1 MGNIAFFRSDY
12 DKAESYYL
20 DALERYTK
28 AVGAIHPA
36 IADLETNLGNVA
48 WARKDYEKARK
59 HYHDTLE
66 LLETL
71 YGADDTA
78 SLDTLSNLAAVEED
92 THNYEAA
99 EKLYRRALDIVAK
112 TRGKDHVDGAVSHS
126 GLGNILH
133 RQERYEEA
141 LELYREGHQI
151 MLSEK
156 GERDRESLI
165 LGSGVAEM
173 LRRVGRLD
181 ESEELH
187 RRQLETARAAG
198 ADHLV
203 DASEDLRLRVKE
215 LGGADVVYDPVG
227 GDQFKSAFRACNP
240 EARLI
245 AIGFA
250 SGDVPQI
257 PANHLMVK
265 NLDVIGFYIGGYMKF
280 RPDVVRESMAT
291 LMRWFDEGR
300 LQPHI
305 SHSLPLD
312 EVEQGWE
319 LLRERRSTGKV
330 VIRLG

>member
-1 MGNIAFFRSDY
+1 MLAYQIAAPNE
-12 DKAESYYL
+12 KAQFNQIDVPLPGPHQIRVS
-20 DALERYTK
+20 
-28 AVGAIHPA
+28 IHA
-36 IADLETNLGNVA
+36 CGLNFADLLIQNGNYQDIPTPPFTLGMEISGVVNALGESVDSLKIGDRVA
-48 WARKDYEKARK
+48 IFA
-59 HYHDTLE
+59 
-66 LLETL
+66 
-71 YGADDTA
+71 GQGG
-78 SLDTLSNLAAVEED
+78 LAEQGVFDANRATRIPDGMSSEQAAAFPGVGLTAVEIGKLMGA
-92 THNYEAA
+92 TVIAHARGA
-99 EKLYRRALDIVAK
+99 EKLAI
-112 TRGKDHVDGAVSHS
+112 
-126 GLGNILH
+126 
-133 RQERYEEA
+133 
-141 LELYREGHQI
+141 
-151 MLSEK
+151 
-156 GERDRESLI
+156 
-165 LGSGVAEM
+165 
-173 LRRVGRLD
+173 
-181 ESEELH
+181 
-187 RRQLETARAAG
+187 ARAAG

-203 DASEDLRLRVKE
+203 DDSEDLRQRVLD
-215 LGGADVVYDPVG
+215 LGGADVVYDAVG
-227 GDQFKSAFRACNP
+227 GDAFRAAFRACNP